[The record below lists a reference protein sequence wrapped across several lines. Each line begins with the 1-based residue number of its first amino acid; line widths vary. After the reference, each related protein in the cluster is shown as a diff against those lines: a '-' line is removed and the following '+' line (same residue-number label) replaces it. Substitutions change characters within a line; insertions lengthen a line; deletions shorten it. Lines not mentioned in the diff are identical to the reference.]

1 MKKIPVN
8 TRVLR
13 AVATTMPKGA
23 KVKDI
28 VKITGMTNQNVS
40 ACLWK
45 LKDQG
50 KINRDDGFYK
60 INDIKLTD
68 VNKSASDL
76 VIETSLKID
85 ETTLTLD
92 SNNENQTLTIG
103 KVARQL
109 TKENERLKLEV
120 GRMEKSWREARQ
132 SSLEFE
138 RLYFDAL
145 AVIKYLEA
153 K

>member
-8 TRVLR
+8 VRVLR
-13 AVATTMPKGA
+13 AVGAMMPKGA

-28 VKITGMTNQNVS
+28 VKITGMKNQNVS

-50 KINRDDGFYK
+50 KVNQDDGFYK
-60 INDIKLTD
+60 VNDSALTP
-68 VNKSASDL
+68 VNKEVEANASVHAQAATL
-76 VIETSLKID
+76 EPND
-85 ETTLTLD
+85 ESKTLTL
-92 SNNENQTLTIG
+92 G
-103 KVARQL
+103 KVARKLAQ
-109 TKENERLKLEV
+109 ENERLRQEV
-120 GRMEKSWREARQ
+120 RNVEKSWREARQ

-138 RLYFDAL
+138 RKYFDAL
-145 AVIKYLEA
+145 AVISYLES

>member
-8 TRVLR
+8 VRVLR

-28 VKITGMTNQNVS
+28 VKITGMVSQSVS

-60 INDIKLTD
+60 TNDYVLTD
-68 VNKSASDL
+68 VNKPVEAIPATL
-76 VIETSLKID
+76 EAND
-85 ETTLTLD
+85 ESKTLTL
-92 SNNENQTLTIG
+92 G
-103 KVARQL
+103 KVARKLAQ
-109 TKENERLKLEV
+109 ENERLKNEV
-120 GRMEKSWREARQ
+120 RNTEKSWREARQ

-138 RLYFDAL
+138 RKYFDAL
-145 AVIKYLEA
+145 AVISYLES

>member
-8 TRVLR
+8 VRVLR

-28 VKITGMTNQNVS
+28 VKITGMVSQSVS

-60 INDIKLTD
+60 INDYVLTD
-68 VNKSASDL
+68 VNKP
-76 VIETSLKID
+76 VETIPATLEAND
-85 ETTLTLD
+85 ESETLTL
-92 SNNENQTLTIG
+92 G
-103 KVARQL
+103 KVARKLAQ
-109 TKENERLKLEV
+109 ENERLKNEV
-120 GRMEKSWREARQ
+120 RNMEKSWREARQ

-138 RLYFDAL
+138 RKYFDAL
-145 AVIKYLEA
+145 AVISYLES

>member
-8 TRVLR
+8 VRVLR
-13 AVATTMPKGA
+13 AVVTMMPKGA

-28 VKITGMTNQNVS
+28 VKITGMVSQSVS

-50 KINRDDGFYK
+50 KIDRDMGYYK
-60 INDIKLTD
+60 TVAEYKLTG
-68 VNKSASDL
+68 VNKPVEADVAVHVEAAHLESN
-76 VIETSLKID
+76 D
-85 ETTLTLD
+85 ENKTLTL
-92 SNNENQTLTIG
+92 G

-109 TKENERLKLEV
+109 AKENERLRQEV
-120 GRMEKSWREARQ
+120 GTMEGSWREARQ

>member
-13 AVATTMPKGA
+13 AVATTMPNGA
-23 KVKDI
+23 KVRDI
-28 VKITGMTNQNVS
+28 VKITGMTNQSVS

-50 KINRDDGFYK
+50 KINRDNGFYK
-60 INDIKLTD
+60 TNDNVLTD
-68 VNKSASDL
+68 VNKPVEQAPAL
-76 VIETSLKID
+76 EAND
-85 ETTLTLD
+85 ESQTLTL
-92 SNNENQTLTIG
+92 G

-109 TKENERLKLEV
+109 AKENERLRSEI
-120 GRMEKSWREARQ
+120 GTMEKAWREARQ

-138 RLYFDAL
+138 RRYFDAL
-145 AVIKYLEA
+145 AVISYLEA

>member
-8 TRVLR
+8 VRVLR

-28 VKITGMTNQNVS
+28 VKITGMVSQSVS

-60 INDIKLTD
+60 INNYVLTD
-68 VNKSASDL
+68 VNKP
-76 VIETSLKID
+76 VETIPATLEAND
-85 ETTLTLD
+85 ESETLTL
-92 SNNENQTLTIG
+92 G
-103 KVARQL
+103 KVARKLAQ
-109 TKENERLKLEV
+109 ENERLKNEV
-120 GRMEKSWREARQ
+120 RNMEKSWREARQ

-138 RLYFDAL
+138 RKYFDAL
-145 AVIKYLEA
+145 AVISYLES

>member
-13 AVATTMPKGA
+13 AVATTMPNGA

-50 KINRDDGFYK
+50 KINRNDGFYK
-60 INDIKLTD
+60 VNDHVLTS
-68 VNKSASDL
+68 VNKSTEVAST
-76 VIETSLKID
+76 VSP
-85 ETTLTLD
+85 TLEN
-92 SNNENQTLTIG
+92 NNEKQTLTIG
-103 KVARQL
+103 KVARTL
-109 TKENERLKLEV
+109 AKENERLKQEV
-120 GRMEKSWREARQ
+120 GRMEKAWREARQ

-138 RLYFDAL
+138 RKYFDAL
-145 AVIKYLEA
+145 AVISYLEA

>member
-8 TRVLR
+8 VRVLR

-23 KVKDI
+23 KVKD
-28 VKITGMTNQNVS
+28 VALITGMTNQSVS

-60 INDIKLTD
+60 TNDYVLTD
-68 VNKSASDL
+68 VNKPVEQAPAL
-76 VIETSLKID
+76 EANK
-85 ETTLTLD
+85 
-92 SNNENQTLTIG
+92 ENTTLTIG
-103 KVARQL
+103 KVARKLAQ
-109 TKENERLKLEV
+109 ENERLKQEV
-120 GRMEKSWREARQ
+120 GRMEKAWREARQ

-138 RLYFDAL
+138 RKYFDAL
-145 AVIKYLEA
+145 AVISYLEA

>member
-8 TRVLR
+8 TRVFR
-13 AVATTMPKGA
+13 ALATTMPKGA
-23 KVKDI
+23 KVRDI
-28 VKITGMTNQNVS
+28 VKITGMTNQSVS

-60 INDIKLTD
+60 TNDNVLTD
-68 VNKSASDL
+68 VNKPVEAIPTTL
-76 VIETSLKID
+76 EAND
-85 ETTLTLD
+85 ESKTLTL
-92 SNNENQTLTIG
+92 G

-109 TKENERLKLEV
+109 AKENERLRSEIGTLE
-120 GRMEKSWREARQ
+120 KAWREARQ

-138 RLYFDAL
+138 RRYFDAL
-145 AVIKYLEA
+145 AVISYLEA

>member
-8 TRVLR
+8 VRVLR

-28 VKITGMTNQNVS
+28 VKITGMASQSVS

-60 INDIKLTD
+60 TNDYVLTD
-68 VNKSASDL
+68 VNKP
-76 VIETSLKID
+76 VETIPATLEAND
-85 ETTLTLD
+85 ESKTLTL
-92 SNNENQTLTIG
+92 G
-103 KVARQL
+103 KVARKLAQ
-109 TKENERLKLEV
+109 ENERLKNEV
-120 GRMEKSWREARQ
+120 RNMEKSWREARQ

-138 RLYFDAL
+138 RKYFDAL
-145 AVIKYLEA
+145 AVISYLES

>member
-8 TRVLR
+8 VRVLR

-45 LKDQG
+45 LKSQG
-50 KINRDDGFYK
+50 KINQDDGFYK
-60 INDIKLTD
+60 TNAEYKLTG
-68 VNKSASDL
+68 VNKEVQADPIVHVEAAHL
-76 VIETSLKID
+76 ETND
-85 ETTLTLD
+85 ESKTLTL
-92 SNNENQTLTIG
+92 G
-103 KVARQL
+103 KVARKLAQ
-109 TKENERLKLEV
+109 ENERLKQEV
-120 GRMEKSWREARQ
+120 GNMERAWRNARE

-138 RLYFDAL
+138 RKYFDAL
-145 AVIKYLEA
+145 AVIKYLED

>member
-13 AVATTMPKGA
+13 AVATTMPNGA
-23 KVKDI
+23 KVRDI

-50 KINRDDGFYK
+50 KIKREDGVYTIGNFV
-60 INDIKLTD
+60 LTD
-68 VNKSASDL
+68 VNKPVEQAPALESN
-76 VIETSLKID
+76 K
-85 ETTLTLD
+85 ETT
-92 SNNENQTLTIG
+92 TLTIG

-109 TKENERLKLEV
+109 AKENERLRSEV
-120 GRMEKSWREARQ
+120 GTMEKAWREARQ

-138 RLYFDAL
+138 RRYFDAL
-145 AVIKYLEA
+145 AVISYLEA

>member
-8 TRVLR
+8 VRVLR

-23 KVKDI
+23 KVRDI
-28 VKITGMTNQNVS
+28 VKITGMVNQSVS
-40 ACLWK
+40 NCLWK
-45 LKDQG
+45 LKDEG
-50 KINRDDGFYK
+50 KIKREDGVYK
-60 INDIKLTD
+60 TNDHVLTD
-68 VNKSASDL
+68 VNKPVEKAPL
-76 VIETSLKID
+76 LEAND
-85 ETTLTLD
+85 E
-92 SNNENQTLTIG
+92 SQILTIG
-103 KVARQL
+103 KVTKAL
-109 TKENERLKLEV
+109 AKENERLRSEV
-120 GRMEKSWREARQ
+120 GTMERSWREARQ

>member
-23 KVKDI
+23 KVRDI
-28 VKITGMTNQNVS
+28 VKITGMPNQSVS
-40 ACLWK
+40 NCLWK
-45 LKDQG
+45 LKNEG

-60 INDIKLTD
+60 VNDNVLTD
-68 VNKSASDL
+68 VNKPVAKAPL
-76 VIETSLKID
+76 LEKND
-85 ETTLTLD
+85 ESQTLTL
-92 SNNENQTLTIG
+92 G
-103 KVARQL
+103 KVARNL
-109 TKENERLKLEV
+109 AKENERLRSEV
-120 GRMEKSWREARQ
+120 GTMEKAWREARQ

-138 RLYFDAL
+138 RRYFDAL
-145 AVIKYLEA
+145 AVISYLEA

>member
-1 MKKIPVN
+1 MKKIAVN
-8 TRVLR
+8 VRVLR

-28 VKITGMTNQNVS
+28 VKITGIPNQSVS
-40 ACLWK
+40 NCLWK
-45 LKDQG
+45 LKDEG
-50 KINRDDGFYK
+50 KVERVDGVYRV
-60 INDIKLTD
+60 NGSVLTD
-68 VNKSASDL
+68 VNKPVEKAPALESN
-76 VIETSLKID
+76 K
-85 ETTLTLD
+85 ETT
-92 SNNENQTLTIG
+92 TLTIG
-103 KVARQL
+103 KVARNL
-109 TKENERLKLEV
+109 ARENERLRQEV
-120 GRMEKSWREARQ
+120 GTIERSWREARQ

>member
-13 AVATTMPKGA
+13 AVATMMPKGA

-28 VKITGMTNQNVS
+28 VKITGMVNQSVS

-60 INDIKLTD
+60 TNNYVLTD
-68 VNKSASDL
+68 VNKPVEQAPAL
-76 VIETSLKID
+76 EANK
-85 ETTLTLD
+85 ETT
-92 SNNENQTLTIG
+92 TLTIG
-103 KVARQL
+103 KVARKLAQ
-109 TKENERLKLEV
+109 ENERLKQEV
-120 GRMEKSWREARQ
+120 GNMERAWRNARD

-138 RLYFDAL
+138 RKYFDAL
-145 AVIKYLEA
+145 AVIKYLED

>member
-23 KVKDI
+23 KVRDI
-28 VKITGMTNQNVS
+28 VKITGMTNQSVS

-60 INDIKLTD
+60 VNYHVLTS
-68 VNKSASDL
+68 VNKPVEQTPAL
-76 VIETSLKID
+76 EA
-85 ETTLTLD
+85 
-92 SNNENQTLTIG
+92 NNERQTLTIG

-109 TKENERLKLEV
+109 AKENERLKHEV
-120 GRMEKSWREARQ
+120 GTMEKAWREARQ

-138 RLYFDAL
+138 RRYFDAL
-145 AVIKYLEA
+145 AVISYLEA

>member
-23 KVKDI
+23 KVRDI
-28 VKITGMTNQNVS
+28 VKITGMTNQSVS

-60 INDIKLTD
+60 VNDHVLTS
-68 VNKSASDL
+68 VNKPVEQTPAL
-76 VIETSLKID
+76 EA
-85 ETTLTLD
+85 
-92 SNNENQTLTIG
+92 NNERQTLTIG

-109 TKENERLKLEV
+109 AKENERLKHEV
-120 GRMEKSWREARQ
+120 GNMEKAWREARQ

-138 RLYFDAL
+138 RRYFDAL
-145 AVIKYLEA
+145 AVISYLEA

>member
-13 AVATTMPKGA
+13 AVATTMPNGA

-50 KINRDDGFYK
+50 KINRNDGFYK
-60 INDIKLTD
+60 VNDHVLTS
-68 VNKSASDL
+68 VNKPVEQAPAL
-76 VIETSLKID
+76 ETNK
-85 ETTLTLD
+85 
-92 SNNENQTLTIG
+92 ENTTLTIG
-103 KVARQL
+103 KVARKLAQ
-109 TKENERLKLEV
+109 ENERLKQEV
-120 GRMEKSWREARQ
+120 GRMEKAWREARQ

-138 RLYFDAL
+138 RKYFDAL
-145 AVIKYLEA
+145 AVISYLEA

>member
-8 TRVLR
+8 VRVLR

-28 VKITGMTNQNVS
+28 VKITGMVSQSVS

-60 INDIKLTD
+60 TNDYVLTD
-68 VNKSASDL
+68 VNKP
-76 VIETSLKID
+76 VETIPATLEAND
-85 ETTLTLD
+85 ESETLTL
-92 SNNENQTLTIG
+92 G
-103 KVARQL
+103 KVARKLAQ
-109 TKENERLKLEV
+109 ENERLKNEV
-120 GRMEKSWREARQ
+120 RNMEKSWREARQ

-138 RLYFDAL
+138 RKYFDAL
-145 AVIKYLEA
+145 AVISYLES

>member
-8 TRVLR
+8 VRVLR

-28 VKITGMTNQNVS
+28 VKITGMASQSVS

-60 INDIKLTD
+60 TNDYVLTD
-68 VNKSASDL
+68 VNKPVEAIPTTL
-76 VIETSLKID
+76 EAND
-85 ETTLTLD
+85 ESKTLTL
-92 SNNENQTLTIG
+92 G
-103 KVARQL
+103 KVARKLAQ
-109 TKENERLKLEV
+109 ENERLKNEV
-120 GRMEKSWREARQ
+120 RNTEKSWRDARQ

>member
-8 TRVLR
+8 TRVFR
-13 AVATTMPKGA
+13 ALATTMPKGA
-23 KVKDI
+23 KVRDI
-28 VKITGMTNQNVS
+28 VKITGMTNQSVS

-60 INDIKLTD
+60 TNDNVLTD
-68 VNKSASDL
+68 VNKPVEAIPTTL
-76 VIETSLKID
+76 EAND
-85 ETTLTLD
+85 ESKTLTL
-92 SNNENQTLTIG
+92 G

-109 TKENERLKLEV
+109 AKENERLRSEV
-120 GRMEKSWREARQ
+120 GTMEKAWREARQ

-138 RLYFDAL
+138 RRYFDAL
-145 AVIKYLEA
+145 AVISYLEA

>member
-8 TRVLR
+8 VRVLR
-13 AVATTMPKGA
+13 AVVTMMPKGA

-28 VKITGMTNQNVS
+28 VKITGMASQSVS

-60 INDIKLTD
+60 TNDYVLTD
-68 VNKSASDL
+68 VNKP
-76 VIETSLKID
+76 VETIPATLEAND
-85 ETTLTLD
+85 ESKTLTL
-92 SNNENQTLTIG
+92 G
-103 KVARQL
+103 KVARKLAQ
-109 TKENERLKLEV
+109 ENERLKNEV
-120 GRMEKSWREARQ
+120 RNTEKSWREARQ

-138 RLYFDAL
+138 RKYFDAL
-145 AVIKYLEA
+145 AVISYLES

>member
-8 TRVLR
+8 TRVFR
-13 AVATTMPKGA
+13 ALATTMPKGA
-23 KVKDI
+23 KVRDI
-28 VKITGMTNQNVS
+28 VKITGMTNQSVS

-60 INDIKLTD
+60 INDNVLTD
-68 VNKSASDL
+68 VNKPVEAIPTTL
-76 VIETSLKID
+76 EAND
-85 ETTLTLD
+85 ESKTLTL
-92 SNNENQTLTIG
+92 G
-103 KVARQL
+103 KVARKLSQ
-109 TKENERLKLEV
+109 ENERLRSEIGTLE
-120 GRMEKSWREARQ
+120 KAWREARQ

-138 RLYFDAL
+138 RRYFDAL
-145 AVIKYLEA
+145 AVISYLEA

>member
-8 TRVLR
+8 VRVLR

-28 VKITGMTNQNVS
+28 VKITGMVSQSVS

-60 INDIKLTD
+60 TNDYVLTD
-68 VNKSASDL
+68 VNKP
-76 VIETSLKID
+76 VETIPATLEAND
-85 ETTLTLD
+85 ESKTLTL
-92 SNNENQTLTIG
+92 G
-103 KVARQL
+103 KVARKLAQ
-109 TKENERLKLEV
+109 ENERLKNEV
-120 GRMEKSWREARQ
+120 RNMEKSWREARQ

-138 RLYFDAL
+138 RKYFDAL
-145 AVIKYLEA
+145 AVISYLES

>member
-23 KVKDI
+23 KVRDI
-28 VKITGMTNQNVS
+28 VKITGMPNQSVS
-40 ACLWK
+40 NCLWK
-45 LKDQG
+45 LKNEG

-60 INDIKLTD
+60 VNDNVLTD
-68 VNKSASDL
+68 VNKPVAKAPL
-76 VIETSLKID
+76 LEKND
-85 ETTLTLD
+85 ESQTLTL
-92 SNNENQTLTIG
+92 G
-103 KVARQL
+103 KVARNL
-109 TKENERLKLEV
+109 AKENERLQSEV
-120 GRMEKSWREARQ
+120 GTMEKAWREARQ

-138 RLYFDAL
+138 RRYFDAL
-145 AVIKYLEA
+145 AVISYLEA